1 MKRLSIHLKRMIE
14 GLIQK
19 DEHQFNL
26 FYHQYYGFVFFVIL
40 KIVKNRLNAEE
51 LAQDVFV
58 KVYESIHTFHGH
70 SFENWLYTIAYNHA
84 INYYHREMK
93 REKQVIKDITYIN
106 HVKDT
111 EMSVLPLYSKLLQHF
126 KEIECDMII
135 YHIVFDFSFDKIA
148 LMLSMNKTEVFRTYK
163 QLKIKLSLVLEDLL

>member
-1 MKRLSIHLKRMIE
+1 MKRPSVHLNRMIE
-14 GLIQK
+14 GLKQK
-19 DEHQFNL
+19 DEAQFNI

-51 LAQDVFV
+51 LTQDVFV
-58 KVYESIHTFHGH
+58 KVYEKIATFSGL

-93 REKQVIKDITYIN
+93 RDQQVIKDITYIE
-106 HVKDT
+106 HLKDS

-126 KEIECDMII
+126 NQIESDII
-135 YHIVFDFSFDKIA
+135 VYHIVFEFSFDKIA
-148 LMLSMNKTEVFRTYK
+148 LMLSMNKTEVFRTFK
-163 QLKIKLSLVLEDLL
+163 KAKHTLRNVLEDVL